1 MLSKSSLF
9 WERYPSLFNMLM
21 FLKPVEVASLPE
33 GFMTG
38 NLSGDSAIELK
49 LRVFS
54 FTVDACLLPTVRD
67 CSLLLTLGAVRCS
80 KKVSFRGDSPFF
92 VFRTRSPMGETGCL
106 ARETFLVLCVAL
118 GSYVTLEGRPFLRTD
133 DCFDSF
139 WVLSVRAN
147 SSSMRTARSRFTFW
161 W

>member
-1 MLSKSSLF
+1 
-9 WERYPSLFNMLM
+9 LFNMLM

-92 VFRTRSPMGETGCL
+92 VFRNAL
-106 ARETFLVLCVAL
+106 ANGRDWLPGKRNLLGALC
-118 GSYVTLEGRPFLRTD
+118 GFGFLRDFGGTPLFED
-133 DCFDSF
+133 GR
-139 WVLSVRAN
+139 LL
-147 SSSMRTARSRFTFW
+147 
-161 W
+161 